1 MLVFNTDLDNT
12 MIYSY
17 KQDIGNLKRCVEI
30 YQDREISFI
39 TEKTFDLLKIVK
51 EKLLIVPTTTRTVE
65 QYRRIDFGLGTPRY
79 ALACNGG
86 VLLVDGEEDEDWYNE
101 SYTLVENCQEEL
113 AKAEALLTNDELRTF
128 EVRNIK
134 KLFIFTKSSLPEIT
148 VEKLKAQLDTSL
160 LDVFYN
166 GVKVYAMPKKLSKG
180 VAIDRFRK
188 KLNATK
194 VIAAGDS
201 EFDIPM
207 LQKADIAFAPQK
219 LKSCGELNSDT
230 IYIDD
235 TRIFSEGIL
244 EYMLHNIIK

>member
-17 KQDIGNLKRCVEI
+17 KQNIGSSKRCVEI
-30 YQDREISFI
+30 YQEREISFI
-39 TEKTFDLLKIVK
+39 TNKTFELLKNVK
-51 EKLLIVPTTTRTVE
+51 EKLLLVPTTTRTVE
-65 QYRRIDFGLGTPRY
+65 QYRRIDFGLGIPKY

-86 VLLVDGEEDEDWYNE
+86 VLLVDGEEDENWYNE
-101 SYTLVENCQEEL
+101 SYALVENCQQEL
-113 AKAEALLTNDELRTF
+113 AKAEEILSNDEFRSF

-134 KLFIFTKSSLPEIT
+134 KLFIFTKSSSPKIT
-148 VEKLKAQLDTSL
+148 IEKLKAQLDTNL

-166 GVKVYAMPKKLSKG
+166 GVKVYAVPKKLSKG

-188 KLNATK
+188 MLNATT
-194 VIAAGDS
+194 VITAGDS

-219 LKSCGELNSDT
+219 LKECNELNSNT

-235 TRIFSEGIL
+235 KQIFSEGIL
-244 EYMLHNIIK
+244 EYILQNIV